1 MGLGRV
7 CVFFPP
13 SNRATELPEKQKA
26 GAACLF
32 GVLAKNG
39 VGTAYA
45 FLNGTREDISKGR

>member
-7 CVFFPP
+7 CVFLPP

-45 FLNGTREDISKGR
+45 FLSGTREDIS